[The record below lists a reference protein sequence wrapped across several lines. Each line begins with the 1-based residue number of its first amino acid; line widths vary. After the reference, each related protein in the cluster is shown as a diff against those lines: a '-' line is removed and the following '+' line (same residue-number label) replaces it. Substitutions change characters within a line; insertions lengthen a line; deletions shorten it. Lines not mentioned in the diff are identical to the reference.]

1 MWASIVASVLGFLG
15 AGIKLALQISQNAR
29 DKLLVSLGSSKQSNA
44 DLQGRIDALKEANR
58 LRNEAES
65 RVNRDDAGGVPVDD
79 GFERKGDD

>member
-1 MWASIVASVLGFLG
+1 MIASIIGAIAAALRVA
-15 AGIKLALQISQNAR
+15 LAWMQKRR
-29 DKLLVSLGSSKQSNA
+29 DELLVSLGATKQSNT

>member
-1 MWASIVASVLGFLG
+1 MWASIVTAVLGFLG
-15 AGIKLALQISQNAR
+15 AGVKLALQLAQNAR
-29 DKLLVSLGSSKQSNA
+29 DKLLVSLGASKQSNT

-65 RVNRDDAGGVPVDD
+65 RVNRDDVGGLSDD